1 MVIAISTSENNRAAN
16 LLNFYTVSVSQ
27 EDGLVK
33 VAYENIDQIP
43 SICRILIDNNIEIFN
58 VSIEQPNP
66 IIAQQNDYNKFWR
79 YQHFKH

>member
-1 MVIAISTSENNRAAN
+1 MVIAINTSENNRAAN
-16 LLNFYTVSVSQ
+16 LLDFYTVSVSQ

-58 VSIEQPNP
+58 VSIEQPNT
-66 IIAQQNDYNKFWR
+66 IIAQQNDYNKF
-79 YQHFKH
+79 

>member
-16 LLNFYTVSVSQ
+16 LLDFYTVSVSQ

-66 IIAQQNDYNKFWR
+66 IIAQQNDYNKF
-79 YQHFKH
+79 

>member
-1 MVIAISTSENNRAAN
+1 MVIAINTSENNRAAN
-16 LLNFYTVSVSQ
+16 LLDFYAVSVSQ

-66 IIAQQNDYNKFWR
+66 IIAQQNDYNKF
-79 YQHFKH
+79 

>member
-1 MVIAISTSENNRAAN
+1 MVIAINTSENNRAAN
-16 LLNFYTVSVSQ
+16 LLDFYTVSVSQ

-66 IIAQQNDYNKFWR
+66 INAKQNDYNKF
-79 YQHFKH
+79 

>member
-1 MVIAISTSENNRAAN
+1 VVIAINTSENNRAAN
-16 LLNFYTVSVSQ
+16 LLDFYTVSVSQ

-66 IIAQQNDYNKFWR
+66 IIAQQNDYNKF
-79 YQHFKH
+79 

>member
-1 MVIAISTSENNRAAN
+1 MVIAINTSENNRAAN
-16 LLNFYTVSVSQ
+16 LLDFYTVSVSQ

-66 IIAQQNDYNKFWR
+66 IIAQQNDYNEF
-79 YQHFKH
+79 

>member
-1 MVIAISTSENNRAAN
+1 MVIAINTSENNRAAN
-16 LLNFYTVSVSQ
+16 LLDFYTVSVSQ

-66 IIAQQNDYNKFWR
+66 IIAQQNDYNKF
-79 YQHFKH
+79 

>member
-1 MVIAISTSENNRAAN
+1 VVIAINTSENNRAAN
-16 LLNFYTVSVSQ
+16 LLDFYAVSVSQ

-66 IIAQQNDYNKFWR
+66 IIAQQNDYNKF
-79 YQHFKH
+79 

>member
-1 MVIAISTSENNRAAN
+1 MVIAINTSENNRAAN

-66 IIAQQNDYNKFWR
+66 IIAQQNDYNKF
-79 YQHFKH
+79 

>member
-1 MVIAISTSENNRAAN
+1 MVIAINTSENNRAAN
-16 LLNFYTVSVSQ
+16 LLDFYTVSVSQ

-66 IIAQQNDYNKFWR
+66 IIAPQNDYNKF
-79 YQHFKH
+79 